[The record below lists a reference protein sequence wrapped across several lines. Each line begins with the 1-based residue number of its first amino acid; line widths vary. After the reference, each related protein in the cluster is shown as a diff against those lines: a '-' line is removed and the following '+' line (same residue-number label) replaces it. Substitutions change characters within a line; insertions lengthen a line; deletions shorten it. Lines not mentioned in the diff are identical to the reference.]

1 MEIGLARLL
10 VKFMIFVIGASDIWY
25 VVHFFKQKYYWR
37 FGVMTMA
44 LIDCIIWLVKVNF
57 V

>member
-1 MEIGLARLL
+1 METTLVTLL
-10 VKFMIFVIGASDIWY
+10 VKFMIFVIGAGDIWY

-37 FGVMTMA
+37 FGVMTMV